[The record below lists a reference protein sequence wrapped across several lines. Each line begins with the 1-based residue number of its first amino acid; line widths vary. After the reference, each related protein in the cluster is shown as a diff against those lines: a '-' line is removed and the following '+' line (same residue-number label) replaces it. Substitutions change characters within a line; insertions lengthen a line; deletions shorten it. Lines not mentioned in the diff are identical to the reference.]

1 MTNYNEQLEV
11 LQKELAFTRN
21 ELERQR
27 AENAELHK
35 QLAEYMDS
43 YDYEQAVKDDVR
55 AWIDENINFDDW
67 DDEEYLREH
76 VYNECWCADG
86 VTGNASGSYWCNA
99 WKAENA
105 LCHNMDLLAD
115 AAEEFG
121 GDLGEWV
128 ERGAEYCDVSIRC
141 YLLGSAVDD
150 VINELQDKIDL
161 EQDETESE

>member
-1 MTNYNEQLEV
+1 
-11 LQKELAFTRN
+11 
-21 ELERQR
+21 
-27 AENAELHK
+27 
-35 QLAEYMDS
+35 
-43 YDYEQAVKDDVR
+43 
-55 AWIDENINFDDW
+55 
-67 DDEEYLREH
+67 
-76 VYNECWCADG
+76 
-86 VTGNASGSYWCNA
+86 
-99 WKAENA
+99 
-105 LCHNMDLLAD
+105 MDLLAD